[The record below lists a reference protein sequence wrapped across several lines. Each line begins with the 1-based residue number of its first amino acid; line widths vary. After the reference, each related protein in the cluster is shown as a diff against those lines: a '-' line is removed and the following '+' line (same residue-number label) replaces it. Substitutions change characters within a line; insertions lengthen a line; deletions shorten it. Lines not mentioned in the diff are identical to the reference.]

1 MHRIT
6 LLLLVTSALAS
17 GGCVVHDRTGSPE
30 PIWWPNFVV
39 RESTLAPA
47 NGNLNLQTASPL
59 LPPVSADS
67 PVGRFADRPFEPRN
81 GNSNN

>member
-1 MHRIT
+1 MRSFS
-6 LLLLVTSALAS
+6 LLILMTSALAS

-47 NGNLNLQTASPL
+47 NGHLNPQVASPL
-59 LPPVSADS
+59 LPPMSADY

-81 GNSNN
+81 SNN